1 MPVRCSLAFL
11 SLLAA
16 LLGCT
21 DRVDALYSRGLD
33 LYEKKHYD
41 KALPFISEAAE
52 AGHADGMSVL
62 GAMYL
67 FGRGVQ
73 EDGVKA
79 EYWLK
84 RAARSGQVDAQSI
97 LGIMYATGQGVAR
110 NIPEAKEWLT
120 RAAKAG
126 DQHAIDMLRR
136 IRGGPRLST

>member
-1 MPVRCSLAFL
+1 MPLRCSLAFL
-11 SLLAA
+11 ALLAA

-21 DRVDALYSRGLD
+21 DRVDALYRRGLD
-33 LYEKKHYD
+33 LYEKKQYD

-52 AGHADGMSVL
+52 AGNTDGMSVL

-73 EDGVKA
+73 EDGRKA
-79 EYWLK
+79 EFWLK
-84 RAARSGQVDAQSI
+84 RAARSGQIDAQSI

-120 RAAKAG
+120 RAARAG

-136 IRGGPRLST
+136 IAGGPRLST

>member
-1 MPVRCSLAFL
+1 MRSSLVFL
-11 SLLAA
+11 SLVSA

-21 DRVDALYSRGLD
+21 DRADAVYRRGLD
-33 LYEKKHYD
+33 LYEKKQYD

-52 AGHADGMSVL
+52 AGHTDGMSVL
-62 GAMYL
+62 GTMYL

-79 EYWLK
+79 EAWLK

-110 NIPEAKEWLT
+110 NIPEAKEWLM

-136 IRGGPRLST
+136 IGGGSRLST